1 MLEMNQKNRSGDLS
15 AASQLTEPEPLPLLT
30 TKLHR
35 PPVTPDLERRA
46 RLMERLQRN
55 RHRPLTLIS
64 APAGYGKTMLASM
77 WLETADCP
85 SAWISLD
92 ETDNDLRSFTSYLLA
107 ALDSAFPSLELK
119 TRALLQAPVLPP
131 AQMLARYLLS
141 DVEKIRD
148 RFILALDDVH
158 LIQEQ
163 PVLDLLS
170 ELLHHPLP
178 SMSLVLIGR
187 RDPPLPIASLRARR
201 QVTEIRARDLRF
213 TSQETAALLGQV
225 LSRDIDGATATE
237 WTERTEGWVTGLLLM
252 ALSLRHRP
260 ETDDVNIGVPERS
273 PYLQDYLFA
282 ELLVHLPPVRR
293 NWLLLTSLLDRFC
306 APLCRAIGQPEAA
319 TDPASLAGIEFIR
332 WLQEHNLFL
341 VPLDDR
347 SEWFRF
353 HHLFQQLL
361 QGVVHEHVEPEQ
373 IKAAHRRASRWF
385 SAKGLIEEAL
395 QHALAGGDVRVA
407 VQLVEQHR
415 YHLMNTEKWHRL
427 ERWLKLLP
435 ADAVAQSPLLTN
447 TRAFLGFFSGQDR
460 EMAIGP
466 QEAKRLVATQS
477 PETAT
482 VQLVQAETAVV
493 QAVLDIIAGQPE
505 GAVTRAQRSLEL
517 LPAQAL
523 YIRSVAVA
531 IVGVGLQM
539 QGEFKQGV
547 AVIRETFADP
557 SWPAAIR
564 ARNGLYLCVAHFQE
578 GDLPGVLRSASKYLV
593 LAEQFQ
599 LAESRSQCRYNLGI
613 GHYLRNE
620 LSQAEPYLLALLD
633 DRAESASSYVTVGA
647 FALALLYYA
656 QNRVS
661 EAEQVIDLVR
671 AYVETLQD
679 TFAWAITRAIAIEL
693 ALRRGKLAEA
703 HRLSPSVDFDLRP
716 PYWLFYVPQ
725 LTRIKLLLAEGTGQ
739 SLKEARARLEAMDEK
754 MHQIHRNNVRIEVLA
769 LLALVHHALGDEAAA
784 VETLS
789 AALSLGK
796 RGGFIRT
803 FVDLGGPM
811 ASLLS
816 RLPHTGKTERSD
828 TSLYVDRILAAF
840 GPRTDREQPPTTR
853 STMGSSSHVVPT
865 EAHGL
870 IEPLTEREHEVL
882 ALLAQRLTY
891 KEIGAQLFIA
901 PGTVSQHAVRIYAKL
916 QVNSRHQAVVKAQA
930 LGILPQR

>member
-1 MLEMNQKNRSGDLS
+1 MNQENHSGDLS
-15 AASQLTEPEPLPLLT
+15 IAGRPAEAEPLPLLT
-30 TKLHR
+30 TKLYR
-35 PPVTPDLERRA
+35 PPVTPDLEQRA
-46 RLMERLQRN
+46 RLVERLERN

-64 APAGYGKTMLASM
+64 APAGYGKTMLASL

-107 ALDSAFPSLELK
+107 ALDSALPALELK
-119 TRALLQAPVLPP
+119 TRSLLQAHVLPP
-131 AQMLARYLLS
+131 AQLLARYLLS
-141 DVEKIRD
+141 DVEQIRD

-158 LIQEQ
+158 LIQERS
-163 PVLDLLS
+163 VHDLLS
-170 ELLHHPLP
+170 ELLRHPSP

-213 TSQETAALLGQV
+213 TPQEAAALLGQV
-225 LSRDIDGATATE
+225 LRRDIDSATATE

-252 ALSLRHRP
+252 ALSLRHRA
-260 ETDDVNIGVPERS
+260 ETDDVSIGVPERS
-273 PYLQDYLFA
+273 PYLQDFLLA
-282 ELLVHLPPVRR
+282 EVLAHLPPVKR

-306 APLCRAIGQPEAA
+306 APLCKAIGRPEAA

-332 WLQEHNLFL
+332 WLQENNLFL
-341 VPLDDR
+341 VPLDAQH
-347 SEWFRF
+347 EWFRF

-395 QHALAGGDVRVA
+395 QHALTAGDVRVA

-447 TRAFLGFFSGQDR
+447 ARAFLGLFRGQDR
-460 EMAIGP
+460 EIAIGP

-477 PETAT
+477 PETAM
-482 VQLVQAETAVV
+482 VQLVEAETAVS
-493 QAVLDIIAGQPE
+493 QGVLDILAGQPA
-505 GAVTRAQRSLEL
+505 GAVARAQRSLEL

-539 QGEFKQGV
+539 QGDLEQGV
-547 AVIRETFADP
+547 AVIREAIADP
-557 SWPAAIR
+557 TWPAAIR

-578 GDLPGVLRSASKYLV
+578 GDLPGVLRSASEYLV
-593 LAEQFQ
+593 LAEQLQ
-599 LAESRSQCRYNLGI
+599 LAESRSHCRYNLGI
-613 GHYLRNE
+613 AHYLRNE

-633 DRAESASSYVTVGA
+633 DRAQSAPSYVTVGA
-647 FALALLYYA
+647 FALALLYHA

-679 TFAWAITRAIAIEL
+679 TFSWAITRAIAIEL
-693 ALRRGKLAEA
+693 ALRRGELAEA

-716 PYWLFYVPQ
+716 PSWLFYVPQ

-754 MHQIHRNNVRIEVLA
+754 MHQIHRNNVRIDVLA
-769 LLALVHHALGDEAAA
+769 LQALVCDAQGDKQTALEKLTAALG
-784 VETLS
+784 
-789 AALSLGK
+789 LGIV
-796 RGGFIRT
+796 GGNIRC
-803 FVDLGGPM
+803 FADLGPPM
-811 ASLLS
+811 ANLLHQY
-816 RLPHTGKTERSD
+816 RYEGMPGHTDASP
-828 TSLYVDRILAAF
+828 YVDRILAAF
-840 GPRTDREQPPTTR
+840 GPAAEQEQPVTT
-853 STMGSSSHVVPT
+853 SAATGLSSPLILT
-865 EAHGL
+865 ESGDL
-870 IEPLTEREHEVL
+870 LEPLTRREREVL
-882 ALLAQRLTY
+882 ALLAQHLTY
-891 KEIGAQLFIA
+891 KEIAAQLFIT
-901 PGTVSQHAVRIYAKL
+901 PGTVSGHAVRIYQKL
-916 QVNSRHQAVVKAQA
+916 QVNNRRQAIAKALA
-930 LGILPQR
+930 HGVLSPE